1 MCRIWN
7 VIVGILLLATSLP
20 GLAAQVTLTN
30 GDRLTGE
37 IVAMADGMLVLK
49 TRYAGEVKIHWVD
62 VQGLTSDTAIS
73 VMLPD
78 RTLISGPISSPVPGQ
93 LQVESAEVGT
103 SAPIAL
109 AGIRY
114 LNPSPQVLGVSPEIS
129 GRANLGVSV
138 AQGNTKTQRVHA
150 DTETVIRYRQS
161 RYTLGAVFNQAADDG
176 SQTEYNVLG
185 YGKYDYFIG
194 KKTYLYANAL
204 FNKDKYQDLALRTT
218 LGLGAGYQFWD
229 TPQRSLSLEG
239 GFSYIND
246 DYYLGA
252 DSSYPSAR
260 WSVDY
265 KQLLFGSPVQFFHF
279 HEGYIGL
286 EDVAD
291 FLFRSNTGLRIPVSK
306 NLAATAQIDADFNN
320 TPAPGAK
327 RLDRRYLLSLGYHW

>member
-1 MCRIWN
+1 MRRILS
-7 VIVGILLLATSLP
+7 VIVCLLLAASP
-20 GLAAQVTLTN
+20 GFVPAAQVTLVN
-30 GDRLTGE
+30 GDRLTGD
-37 IVAMADGMLVLK
+37 VVTMTDGVLVLK
-49 TRYAGEVKIHWVD
+49 TAYAGEVKIHWTD
-62 VQGLTSDTAIS
+62 VQGLVSDTAVS
-73 VMLPD
+73 VMLQD
-78 RTLISGPISSPVPGQ
+78 RTQVSGRISSPASGQ
-93 LQVESAEVGT
+93 LQVESAEIGT

-114 LNPSPQVLGVSPEIS
+114 LNPSPQVLGLSPEIS
-129 GRANLGVSV
+129 GRANLGFSM
-138 AQGNTKTQRVHA
+138 AQGNTKTQKVHA
-150 DTETVIRYRQS
+150 DAETVIRYRQS

-218 LGLGAGYQFWD
+218 LGVGAGYQFWD
-229 TPQRSLSLEG
+229 TPERSLSLEA

-246 DYYLGA
+246 DFYLGQ

-265 KQLLFGSPVQFFHF
+265 KQMLFGSPVQFFHF
-279 HEGYIGL
+279 HEGYISL
-286 EDVAD
+286 EDAAD
-291 FLFRSNTGLRIPVSK
+291 FLFRSNTGLRIPLSK
-306 NLAATAQIDADFNN
+306 NLAATAQFDADFDN

-327 RLDRRYLLSLGYHW
+327 RLDRRYLLNLGYRW

>member
-1 MCRIWN
+1 MCRIRN
-7 VIVGILLLATSLP
+7 IIVCVLLLVTSLP
-20 GLAAQVTLTN
+20 GWAAQVTLAN

-37 IVAMADGMLVLK
+37 VVAMADGVLVLK
-49 TRYAGEVKIHWVD
+49 TSYAGEVKIQWAD
-62 VQGLTSDTAIS
+62 VQGLSSDTAVS

-78 RTLISGPISSPVPGQ
+78 RTLVSGRITSPAPGQ

-103 SAPIAL
+103 STPIAL
-109 AGIRY
+109 SGIRY
-114 LNPSPQVLGVSPEIS
+114 LNPSPQVLGVSPDIS
-129 GRANLGVSV
+129 GHVDVGVSI

-229 TPQRSLSLEG
+229 SLQRSLSLEG

-260 WSVDY
+260 WSLDY
-265 KQLLFGSPVQFFHF
+265 KQQLFGSPVQFFHF

-291 FLFRSNTGLRIPVSK
+291 FLLRSKTGLRVPLAK
-306 NLAATAQIDADFNN
+306 NLAATAQFDADFDN
-320 TPAPGAK
+320 TPAPGAR
-327 RLDRRYLLSLGYHW
+327 RLDRRYLINLGYHW